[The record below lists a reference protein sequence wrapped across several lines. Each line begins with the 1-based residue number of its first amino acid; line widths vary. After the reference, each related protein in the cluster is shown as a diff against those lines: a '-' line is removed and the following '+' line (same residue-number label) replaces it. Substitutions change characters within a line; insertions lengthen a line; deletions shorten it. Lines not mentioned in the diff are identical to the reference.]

1 MPTSKSGAL
10 KKKTTSRTKS
20 KSKSPMRKQI
30 EKLAKEK
37 FGFTSFR
44 PGQLELI
51 ESALEGK
58 DSLGI
63 MPTGSGKSLCFQLPS
78 LLLEKTV
85 VVVSPLI
92 SLMHDQESHLID
104 LGIPVAKVNSTLS
117 KTEENEIRDQIE
129 GNETEVVYVTPERLE
144 NEEYLE
150 LLKDAGVSLIVIDEA
165 HCISQWGH
173 DFRPAYTALHH
184 AIKELGTPPVM
195 ALTATATDDVLSDI
209 IRQLNLKEPLI
220 VKQGVDRP
228 NLQFEV
234 FNTVND
240 ELKKE
245 KLMDIIGQNDGSGIV
260 YVATVKAATE
270 VADWLAAKGVSATA
284 YHAKLSATK
293 RTEIQ
298 EAFMADEFKV
308 IVATK
313 AFGMGIDK
321 PNIRFI
327 VHYQFPDSLE
337 SYYQEAG
344 RAGRDGSDARITLL
358 YKLEDRRIQSYFL
371 GGKYPSRDD
380 VSEFLG
386 ALRET
391 LKQKNILSVTKFA
404 EMCGIALKKTRVI
417 ANYLDAAGVIKK
429 SRGIRVVKEFDDRE
443 ELDRFLTAYEQ
454 RHLDDRTRLDQ
465 MMHYAQSLDCRVK
478 LLREYFGETD
488 AEKCGR
494 CDNCTADPFEI
505 PSSIAS

>member
-1 MPTSKSGAL
+1 MPTAKSSSSKQ
-10 KKKTTSRTKS
+10 KPKS
-20 KSKSPMRKQI
+20 KLKGKTESLLKKQI
-30 EKLAKEK
+30 ERVAKEK

-44 PGQLELI
+44 PGQMELI
-51 ESALEGK
+51 EAAMAGR
-58 DSLGI
+58 DSIGI

-85 VVVSPLI
+85 VVISPLI

-117 KTEENEIRDQIE
+117 KSEENEVREQIE
-129 GNETEVVYVTPERLE
+129 DNVTEVVYVTPERLE
-144 NEEYLE
+144 NEEYLD

-184 AIKELGTPPVM
+184 AIKELGSPPVM
-195 ALTATATDDVLSDI
+195 ALTATATDDVLTDI
-209 IRQLNLKEPLI
+209 IKQLALREPLV

-228 NLQFEV
+228 NLLFEV

-240 ELKKE
+240 QLKNE
-245 KLMDIIGQNDGSGIV
+245 KLIEIIESNEGSGIV
-260 YVATVKAATE
+260 YVATVKAANE
-270 VADWLAAKGVSATA
+270 VADWLVSKGVSAAA
-284 YHAKLSATK
+284 YHAKLSANK
-293 RTEIQ
+293 RTEMQ

-344 RAGRDGSDARITLL
+344 RAGRDGSEARITLL

-371 GGKYPSRDD
+371 GGKYPSRDE
-380 VSEFLG
+380 VSEFLFT
-386 ALRET
+386 LRET
-391 LKQKNILSVTKFA
+391 LKQNTSLTVTKFA
-404 EMCGIALKKTRVI
+404 ELCGIALKKTRVI

-429 SRGIRVVKEFDDRE
+429 SRGIKVVKEFDDKE
-443 ELDRFLTAYEQ
+443 QLDKFLTAYEQ
-454 RHLDDRTRLDQ
+454 RHLDDRSRLDQ

-488 AEKCGR
+488 PEKCGR
-494 CDNCTADPFEI
+494 CDNCTASPFEI